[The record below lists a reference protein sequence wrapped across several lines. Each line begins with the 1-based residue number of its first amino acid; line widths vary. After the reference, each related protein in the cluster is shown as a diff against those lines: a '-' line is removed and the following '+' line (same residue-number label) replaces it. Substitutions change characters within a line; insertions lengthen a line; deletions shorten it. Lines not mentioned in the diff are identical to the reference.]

1 MQDFKK
7 PFVKNQ
13 FYHVFNRGNNRENIF
28 IKNENYNY
36 FLKKYD
42 EYLSQFLK
50 TFVYCLLP
58 NHFHFLVQ
66 VKSSEVAATDAIA
79 LSDGI
84 SVNNNEISKKICER
98 FRRFFLSYA
107 QAINKQ
113 ERRTGSL
120 FQKPFKRIIIDS
132 PEHLLYVVY
141 YIHANPQRHGITD
154 DFQSYSFSS
163 FRRFFE
169 DRKTKLCKDDVFE
182 WFGSKREFIQFHQD
196 FQQLTDIEYAVI
208 ED

>member
-1 MQDFKK
+1 M
-7 PFVKNQ
+7 PFLVNQ

-28 IKNENYNY
+28 FKKQNYFY

-42 EYLSQFLK
+42 EYLSEYLN
-50 TFVYCLLP
+50 TYVYSLMP
-58 NHFHFLVQ
+58 NHFQFLVS
-66 VKSSEVAATDAIA
+66 VRLDEVSTTDAIA
-79 LSDGI
+79 SSDGI
-84 SVNNNEISKKICER
+84 CLNKDINKKICER

-113 ERRTGSL
+113 EGRTGSL
-120 FQKPFKRIIIDS
+120 FQKPFKRITIDS

-141 YIHANPQRHGITD
+141 YIHANPQRHGICD
-154 DFQSYSFSS
+154 NFQKYSYSS
-163 FRRFFE
+163 FQRYLE
-169 DRKTKLCKDDVFE
+169 NRKTKLCKDDVVE

-196 FQQLTDIEYAVI
+196 LQTLNDVEYAII